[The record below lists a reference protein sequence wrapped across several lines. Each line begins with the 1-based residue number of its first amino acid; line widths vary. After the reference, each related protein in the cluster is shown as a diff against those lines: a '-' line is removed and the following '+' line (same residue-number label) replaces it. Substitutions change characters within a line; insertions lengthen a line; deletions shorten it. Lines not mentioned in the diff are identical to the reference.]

1 MGHDLTDH
9 NGQYSKLYDII
20 GYSFK
25 DENILREAL
34 THPSLEG
41 VANYQRLE
49 FVGDRVLGL
58 AIAAWMFE
66 LYPDVDEGGLAS
78 RHTNLVRR
86 EACAKVGEE
95 IGLGD
100 FIHMAKSSEDTGG
113 RKRETIIADVCESL
127 IGAIYLDSSYET
139 AEKFIRNFWK
149 EMAHN
154 VKVAKR
160 DAKTRLQELVQARS
174 KPTPSYVTLE
184 KEGPDHQPIFT
195 IAVRVKGE
203 AEEVGK
209 GKSKREAEQ
218 NAAEAMLERLEKAWK
233 VK

>member
-1 MGHDLTDH
+1 MTVE
-9 NGQYSKLYDII
+9 NGQYSELYEII

-25 DENILREAL
+25 NEELIREAL

-41 VANYQRLE
+41 AKNYQRLE

-113 RKRETIIADVCESL
+113 RKRETIIADVSESI
-127 IGAIYLDSSYET
+127 IGAIYLDANYQE
-139 AEKFIRNFWK
+139 AEKFIRKFWK
-149 EMAHN
+149 DQAYN

-160 DAKTRLQELVQARS
+160 DAKTRLQELVQS
-174 KPTPSYVTLE
+174 KGKPTPNYVTVD
-184 KEGPDHQPIFT
+184 KEGPDHQPVFT
-195 IAVRVKGE
+195 IALRVKGE
-203 AEEVGK
+203 EEEQAK

-218 NAAEAMLERLEKAWK
+218 NAAEAMLERLEKAWN